1 MLRKKIKKILVPFD
15 GSKNSIRGLDTAISI
30 ARQCH
35 ATITGLYVIPLT
47 PSNLVDAIIPY
58 QILFNKEAKKFMKKA
73 KTRAAKRGILFKSQ
87 VIHGSPTK
95 TIEEITKRKKFDLV
109 VIGSRGLGKLKEAF
123 LGSVSH
129 AVVHKSPIPV
139 IVVK

>member
-1 MLRKKIKKILVPFD
+1 MFRKKIKKILVPFD

-35 ATITGLYVIPLT
+35 ATITGLYVISLT
-47 PSNLVDAIIPY
+47 PRYLNDAIIPY
-58 QILFNKEAKKFMKKA
+58 HILFDKEAKKFMKKA

-87 VIHGSPTK
+87 VIRGSPIK
-95 TIEEITKRKKFDLV
+95 EIEEISKQKKFDLV
-109 VIGSRGLGKLKEAF
+109 VMGSRGRSKLKEVF

-129 AVVHKSPIPV
+129 YVVQKSKVPV
-139 IVVK
+139 LIVK